1 MGKTVRQKKTGLK
14 VLLRAISSLV
24 FCAAISGCGRG
35 GLEGYSNDWIY
46 PKGVTTVYV
55 EMFDTG
61 DFRRGHEYIL
71 TDAICKRI
79 EAQTPYKIVSDMDR
93 ADTVISGQLAIV
105 SSSVLA
111 TERYSS
117 APLENEANVIV
128 TVSWKN
134 LRTGELL
141 INNKKTHAFA
151 SYSTQLGQDFDYG
164 ARVAVNRAA
173 QKVVELMEES
183 W

>member
-1 MGKTVRQKKTGLK
+1 
-14 VLLRAISSLV
+14 
-24 FCAAISGCGRG
+24 
-35 GLEGYSNDWIY
+35 
-46 PKGVTTVYV
+46 
-55 EMFDTG
+55 
-61 DFRRGHEYIL
+61 
-71 TDAICKRI
+71 
-79 EAQTPYKIVSDMDR
+79 MDR
-93 ADTVISGQLAIV
+93 ADTILSGQLLTV
-105 SSSVLA
+105 SSNVLA

-117 APLENEANVIV
+117 APLENEANTIV

-141 INNKKTHAFA
+141 INNKRTHAFA

-164 ARVAVNRAA
+164 ARVAVNRVA

>member
-1 MGKTVRQKKTGLK
+1 MKHKKTGLNI
-14 VLLRAISSLV
+14 LLWIISYLV
-24 FCAAISGCGRG
+24 FCTAISGC

-61 DFRRGHEYIL
+61 DFRRGHEYVL

-93 ADTVISGQLAIV
+93 ADTVLSGRLTIS
-105 SSSVLA
+105 SDVLA

-117 APLENEANVIV
+117 TALENEAIVFV

-141 INNKKTHAFA
+141 INNEETHAFA
-151 SYSTQLGQDFDYG
+151 SYSTKLGQNFDYG
-164 ARVAVNRAA
+164 AKVAVNRAA
-173 QKVVELMEES
+173 QKVVELMEED

>member
-1 MGKTVRQKKTGLK
+1 MRKTVRHKKTGLN
-14 VLLRAISSLV
+14 VLLWATSSLV
-24 FCAAISGCGRG
+24 FCTAISGC

-61 DFRRGHEYIL
+61 SFRRGHEYIL

-93 ADTVISGQLAIV
+93 ADTVLRGQLLSV
-105 SSSVLA
+105 GSSVLA
-111 TERYSS
+111 TDRYTS
-117 APLENEANVIV
+117 APIENEANVIV

-141 INNKKTHAFA
+141 INNERTHAFA
-151 SYSTQLGQDFDYG
+151 SYSALLGQDFDYG
-164 ARVAVNRAA
+164 AKVAVNRAA

>member
-1 MGKTVRQKKTGLK
+1 MRHKKTGLN
-14 VLLRAISSLV
+14 VLLWVMSSLV
-24 FCAAISGCGRG
+24 FCTVSSGCGPG

-61 DFRRGHEYIL
+61 DFRRGHEYVL

-93 ADTVISGQLAIV
+93 ADTVLSGRLTAI

-111 TERYSS
+111 TERYSGVPVES
-117 APLENEANVIV
+117 EANALV

-141 INNKKTHAFA
+141 INNEETHAFA

-164 ARVAVNRAA
+164 AKVAVNRAA

>member
-1 MGKTVRQKKTGLK
+1 MRKTVRYKKTVLN
-14 VLLRAISSLV
+14 VLLWITSSLV
-24 FCAAISGCGRG
+24 FCTAISGC

-61 DFRRGHEYIL
+61 DFRRGYEYIL

-93 ADTVISGQLAIV
+93 ADTVLSGQLAAV
-105 SSSVLA
+105 SASVLA
-111 TERYSS
+111 TDRYTS
-117 APLENEANVIV
+117 APIENEANVIV

-141 INNKKTHAFA
+141 INNEKTYAFA
-151 SYSTQLGQDFDYG
+151 SYSTLLGQDFDYG
-164 ARVAVNRAA
+164 AKVAVNRAA

>member
-1 MGKTVRQKKTGLK
+1 MVKHKKTGLNA
-14 VLLRAISSLV
+14 LLWAMSSLV
-24 FCAAISGCGRG
+24 FCTAISGCGG
-35 GLEGYSNDWIY
+35 PGGYSNNWIY

-61 DFRRGHEYIL
+61 SFRRGHEYVL

-93 ADTVISGQLAIV
+93 ADTVLSGRLLSV

-111 TERYSS
+111 TERYSGV
-117 APLENEANVIV
+117 PVETEANAVV

-141 INNKKTHAFA
+141 INNEETHAFA
-151 SYSTQLGQDFDYG
+151 SYSTLLGQDFDYG

>member
-1 MGKTVRQKKTGLK
+1 MRQKKT
-14 VLLRAISSLV
+14 VLSILLLAIFSLV
-24 FCAAISGCGRG
+24 FCTVISGCGRG
-35 GLEGYSNDWIY
+35 GLKGYSNTWIY
-46 PKGVTTVYV
+46 PTDVTTVYV

-61 DFRRGHEYIL
+61 SFRRGHEFIL

-79 EAQTPYKIVSDMDR
+79 EAQTPYKIVSDMDL
-93 ADTVISGQLAIV
+93 ADTVLSGQLSGV
-105 SSSVLA
+105 SQRTLA

-117 APLENEANVIV
+117 RPIESEATAVV

-141 INNKKTHAFA
+141 INNEDTHAFA
-151 SYSTQLGQDFDYG
+151 SFSTQLGQDFDYG
-164 ARVAVNRAA
+164 AKVAMNRVA